1 MLLKK
6 IIENCIKLCT
16 LSNNLALHFF
26 QRFRGTWWAAPH
38 NAILKGEYGAAAP
51 LIPTTKQMRSCRQMQ
66 FNIKIFAQLFCL
78 LAFFSFQT
86 AWSQEQEI
94 SIDCTYDCSELK
106 KLLPLKIFIKSI
118 DIQADFKVDQDELF
132 YLIDLIPM
140 THISAAD
147 LEQTI
152 FYLRQKEYF
161 SKIELC
167 YHPIEHRLTFKLDG
181 LFVLASIRLHGS
193 MIGKEKYKNCYIM
206 ECGECFDEK
215 KHLYSLKKMK
225 ESFYQSGCFQAEIY
239 DEISRD
245 PLSKTVKVD
254 LFLRKGAQFA
264 VGDCAFDIESTT
276 GAIAEQ
282 DLLLIQQQLN
292 RLFIKRFFSLR
303 YSKDIIEKSIAQL
316 KQYLTKHGFGQSAIT
331 YEELIDY
338 DHHQVN
344 LKFHLSVDEKKEFVF
359 WGNHFFSQEN
369 FLENILMYGKSSWHF
384 PSAILSDEIE
394 TMYKTKGFWDVKVS
408 VREEEGK
415 TFCVI
420 HEGKRTTLQRVEV
433 KDNFHIPTR
442 EIDTKCFA
450 KLQDKPFD
458 RDTFSQAITTLKQLY
473 KQHGFWDIK
482 VVKEEFIPLTPQ
494 DENYKTVD
502 YKAVLT
508 LDEGAMRR
516 LKSIEIAGYP
526 ELLLEQPFLDILNQ
540 IKNNK
545 TAYDFLSKISG
556 SRGGGDRNALKKSG
570 LGPLASTDPGV
581 FAENVGQDKIGSQSL
596 EYKDLKQAV
605 PFNYSWIATQK
616 SWLLNYFKNLG
627 HAKVIVD
634 YELIESVDGITL
646 IWNIHLDEKQV
657 RFGKF
662 VIGGN
667 SKIPFKYLKRELKI
681 EQGEVWDKKKIDDS
695 LTNLR
700 NLGLFDS
707 VHLYSLK
714 ETDDLGNVPVGIT
727 LLGAD
732 KYEVRTR
739 LGGQQVGKDFSLQQG
754 FSYKAGGTLIANNPF
769 KFGDRF
775 IVEADFTR
783 FYENFSMQ
791 YLMPW
796 LFHRPIRSQIKIYD
810 NHYLQP
816 LYIGSDVSIYNA
828 FQQGILFGLQEKHE
842 HVNLGMSVGVE
853 FKGISRASI
862 DDIGLS
868 LDYNPLFFEKKFAFL
883 FVEPSLMWTNV
894 DNILNPKCGSN
905 ALISLL
911 AMADIVYQTSLF
923 KFLGEYALYVPF
935 SQRTVFAVRTRV
947 GHVFNRK
954 YNELLPIDRFYLGG
968 ANTLRGYDR
977 DYCPP
982 LGVLTTPVYAP
993 STGLPAAAN
1002 DLWRFVNQGGRT
1014 MFNCNFEVRFPIYYE
1029 FQGAVF
1035 LDSGVLIKDSVQDI
1049 PDNLLGGAGF
1059 GFRYNTPIGP
1069 IRFDIAFKLDRK
1081 YLDFE
1086 SPYVWYLTLGQ
1097 AF

>member
-1 MLLKK
+1 MLFKK
-6 IIENCIKLCT
+6 I
-16 LSNNLALHFF
+16 A
-26 QRFRGTWWAAPH
+26 
-38 NAILKGEYGAAAP
+38 
-51 LIPTTKQMRSCRQMQ
+51 Q
-66 FNIKIFAQLFCL
+66 FFCL
-78 LAFFSFQT
+78 FLLFSFQT

-94 SIDCTYDCSELK
+94 SIDCTYDSSQLK
-106 KLLPLKIFIKSI
+106 QLLPSKFFMKSI
-118 DIQADFKVDQDELF
+118 DIQADFKVDQDELL
-132 YLIDLIPM
+132 YLIDLVPM
-140 THISAAD
+140 THISIAD

-152 FYLRQKEYF
+152 FYLRKKEYF
-161 SKIELC
+161 SKIEVC
-167 YHPIEHRLTFKLDG
+167 YHSIEQRLVFKLDG
-181 LFVLASIRLHGS
+181 HFILASLRLHGS

-225 ESFYQSGCFQAEIY
+225 EKFYQAGCFHADIR
-239 DEISRD
+239 DEITKD
-245 PLSKTVKVD
+245 PITKTVKID
-254 LFLRKGAQFA
+254 LFLHKGAQFA
-264 VGDCAFDIESTT
+264 VGDCSFDIKSTGT
-276 GAIAEQ
+276 IADQ

-292 RLFIKRFFSLR
+292 KLFVKKFFSLR
-303 YSKDIIEKSIAQL
+303 YTKDIVEKSIAQL
-316 KQYLTKHGFGQSAIT
+316 KHYLTQHGFSQSVIT
-331 YEELIDY
+331 YEEFIDY
-338 DHHQVN
+338 EHHQVN
-344 LKFHLSVDEKKEFVF
+344 LKFYLSLDEKKEFVF
-359 WGNHFFSQEN
+359 WGNHFFSRAN

-384 PSAILSDEIE
+384 PGAILSDEIE
-394 TMYKTKGFWDVKVS
+394 SMYKAKGFWDIKVS
-408 VREEEGK
+408 VKEEEAK

-420 HEGKRTTLQRVEV
+420 HEGKRATLQYVEV
-433 KDNFHIPTR
+433 KDNVHIS
-442 EIDTKCFA
+442 TKKIETDCFA

-458 RDTFSQAITTLKQLY
+458 RDIFSQAITMLKQLY
-473 KQHGFWDIK
+473 KQQGFWDIK
-482 VVKEEFIPLTPQ
+482 VVKEEFIPLVAD
-494 DENYKTVD
+494 DEQRKTID
-502 YKAVLT
+502 YKVVLT

-516 LKSIEIAGYP
+516 LKSVEIVGYS
-526 ELLLEQPFLDILNQ
+526 ELLSEQPFAQ
-540 IKNNK
+540 C
-545 TAYDFLSKISG
+545 
-556 SRGGGDRNALKKSG
+556 
-570 LGPLASTDPGV
+570 
-581 FAENVGQDKIGSQSL
+581 
-596 EYKDLKQAV
+596 KDLKEPI
-605 PFNYSWIATQK
+605 PFNYSWIASQK
-616 SWLLNYFKNLG
+616 LWLIHYFKNLG

-634 YELIESVDGITL
+634 YEFVHNVDGIDV

-657 RFGKF
+657 HFGKF
-662 VIGGN
+662 VVHGN
-667 SKIPFKYLKRELKI
+667 SQIPFKYLKRELKI
-681 EQGEVWDKKKIDDS
+681 EQGQLWDKKKIDDS

-707 VHLYSLK
+707 VHLSSHK
-714 ETDDLGNVPVGIT
+714 EADGLGNIPVGVT

-732 KYEVRTR
+732 TYEVRTR
-739 LGGQQVGKDFSLQQG
+739 IGGQQVGKDFSLQQG
-754 FSYKAGGTLIANNPF
+754 FSYKAGGTLIVNNPF

-775 IVEADFTR
+775 IAEADFTR

-842 HVNLGMSVGVE
+842 HVNLGMSVGLE

-883 FVEPSLMWTNV
+883 FAEPSLMWTNV

-905 ALISLL
+905 ALVSLL
-911 AMADIVYQTSLF
+911 AMADIAYQTSLF

-935 SQRTVFAVRTRV
+935 SHRTVFAVRTRL

-982 LGVLTTPVYAP
+982 LGILTTPVYAP
-993 STGLPAAAN
+993 STGLPPAAN

-1029 FQGAVF
+1029 FEGAVF
-1035 LDSGVLIKDSVQDI
+1035 LDSGVLIKDSIQDV

>member
-1 MLLKK
+1 MLFKK
-6 IIENCIKLCT
+6 I
-16 LSNNLALHFF
+16 
-26 QRFRGTWWAAPH
+26 
-38 NAILKGEYGAAAP
+38 
-51 LIPTTKQMRSCRQMQ
+51 
-66 FNIKIFAQLFCL
+66 AQLLCL
-78 LAFFSFQT
+78 FSFFSFQT

-94 SIDCTYDCSELK
+94 SIDCTYDCSQLK
-106 KLLPLKIFIKSI
+106 QLLPSKFFMKSL
-118 DIQADFKVDQDELF
+118 DIQADFKVDQDELL
-132 YLIDLIPM
+132 YLIDLVPM
-140 THISAAD
+140 THISIAD

-152 FYLRQKEYF
+152 FYLRKKEYF

-167 YHPIEHRLTFKLDG
+167 YHPIEHRLVFKLDG
-181 LFVLASIRLHGS
+181 LFVLMSVRLHGS
-193 MIGKEKYKNCYIM
+193 MIGKEKYKSCYIM
-206 ECGECFDEK
+206 ECGECFDDK

-225 ESFYQSGCFQAEIY
+225 EKFYQAGCFHAEIR
-239 DEISRD
+239 DEITRD
-245 PLSKTVKVD
+245 PIAKTVKVD
-254 LFLRKGAQFA
+254 LFLHKGAQFA
-264 VGDCAFDIESTT
+264 VGDCSFDIKSTGT
-276 GAIAEQ
+276 IADQ

-292 RLFIKRFFSLR
+292 KLFIKKFFSLR
-303 YSKDIIEKSIAQL
+303 YTKDIVEKSIAQL
-316 KQYLTKHGFGQSAIT
+316 KHYLTQHGFSQSAIT
-331 YEELIDY
+331 YEEFIDY
-338 DHHQVN
+338 EHHQVN
-344 LKFHLSVDEKKEFVF
+344 LKFYLSFDEKKEFIF
-359 WGNHFFSQEN
+359 WGNHFFSQDN

-384 PSAILSDEIE
+384 PGAILSDEIE
-394 TMYKTKGFWDVKVS
+394 SMYKAKGFWDVKVS
-408 VREEEGK
+408 VKEEEGK

-420 HEGKRTTLQRVEV
+420 HEGKRATLQRVEV
-433 KDNFHIPTR
+433 KDNLHIS
-442 EIDTKCFA
+442 TKKIETECFA

-473 KQHGFWDIK
+473 KQQGFWDIK
-482 VVKEEFIPLTPQ
+482 IVKEEFIPLMPHEEQ
-494 DENYKTVD
+494 YKTID
-502 YKAVLT
+502 YNAVLT
-508 LDEGAMRR
+508 LDEGIMRR
-516 LKSIEIAGYP
+516 LKSVEIVGYS
-526 ELLLEQPFLDILNQ
+526 ELLLEQPFAQ
-540 IKNNK
+540 
-545 TAYDFLSKISG
+545 
-556 SRGGGDRNALKKSG
+556 
-570 LGPLASTDPGV
+570 
-581 FAENVGQDKIGSQSL
+581 
-596 EYKDLKQAV
+596 YKDLKQAI
-605 PFNYSWIATQK
+605 PFNYNWIPSQK
-616 SWLLNYFKNLG
+616 SWLINYFKNLG
-627 HAKVIVD
+627 HAKVLVD
-634 YELIESVDGITL
+634 YEFVDSSEGIIL
-646 IWNIHLDEKQV
+646 VWNIHLDEKQV
-657 RFGKF
+657 HFGKF
-662 VIGGN
+662 VVRGN
-667 SKIPFKYLKRELKI
+667 SQIPFKYLKRELKI
-681 EQGEVWDKKKIDDS
+681 EQGQLWDKKKIDDS

-707 VHLYSLK
+707 VHLYSHK
-714 ETDDLGNVPVGIT
+714 ETDDLGNVPVGVT

-732 KYEVRTR
+732 TYEVRTR
-739 LGGQQVGKDFSLQQG
+739 IGGQQVGKDFSLQQG
-754 FSYKAGGTLIANNPF
+754 FSYKAGGTLIVNNPF

-775 IVEADFTR
+775 IAEADFTR

-796 LFHRPIRSQIKIYD
+796 LFNRPIRSQIKIYD

-842 HVNLGMSVGVE
+842 HVNVGMSVGLE
-853 FKGISRASI
+853 FKGVSRASI

-883 FVEPSLMWTNV
+883 FAEPSLMWTNV

-911 AMADIVYQTSLF
+911 AMADIAYQTSLF

-935 SQRTVFAVRTRV
+935 SQRTVFAVRTRL

-982 LGVLTTPVYAP
+982 LGILTTPVYAP

-1029 FQGAVF
+1029 FEGAVF
-1035 LDSGVLIKDSVQDI
+1035 LDSGVLIKDSIKDV